1 MALDFSGVDTQ
12 AGVNAL
18 IARLRTL
25 ETEYAALTSS
35 ATVSDQGRSIDFG
48 KQADS
53 ILKQM
58 EGIRKQ
64 LAMMAGPAF
73 VASKTRV

>member
-18 IARLRTL
+18 ITKLRAL
-25 ETEYAALTSS
+25 ESEYAALTSS
-35 ATVSDQGRSIDFG
+35 ASVSDQGRSIDFG
-48 KQADS
+48 KQGET

-58 EGIRKQ
+58 EGIRMQ
-64 LAMMAGPAF
+64 LALMAGPAF
-73 VASKTRV
+73 VTSKTRV